1 MLVLALTVY
10 LNSMLCS
17 RGLLLL
23 KMWKARGLWLPWAQ
37 SRAKI
42 QKALGSKGFVS
53 LPPFSL
59 CRPEMPAA
67 WTRSSSTL
75 APRRVPSHDC
85 WFLSARISQAK
96 AGAGGLWFC
105 WSRLGTG
112 QAWAS
117 GHKIRFVFFLM
128 PLSFLP
134 RAEKLP
140 RGYRR
145 KRVSCVF
152 PLKTAEERISDLKA
166 RLREVTWTKTQRRT
180 KARKRWGIRKKK
192 PLGYYT
198 WSNTGVIDTLG
209 RKTGINKREEIRSR
223 IKEEDHRSQKLR
235 IAWEG

>member
-1 MLVLALTVY
+1 MHTLISESWHTVLCAMLVLALTVY

-117 GHKIRFVFFLM
+117 GHKIRFVFFFNA
-128 PLSFLP
+128 PVLSPEGRETTSWIQEKKGILCLP
-134 RAEKLP
+134 TED
-140 RGYRR
+140 
-145 KRVSCVF
+145 S
-152 PLKTAEERISDLKA
+152 
-166 RLREVTWTKTQRRT
+166 
-180 KARKRWGIRKKK
+180 WGKNQW
-192 PLGYYT
+192 P
-198 WSNTGVIDTLG
+198 
-209 RKTGINKREEIRSR
+209 
-223 IKEEDHRSQKLR
+223 
-235 IAWEG
+235 